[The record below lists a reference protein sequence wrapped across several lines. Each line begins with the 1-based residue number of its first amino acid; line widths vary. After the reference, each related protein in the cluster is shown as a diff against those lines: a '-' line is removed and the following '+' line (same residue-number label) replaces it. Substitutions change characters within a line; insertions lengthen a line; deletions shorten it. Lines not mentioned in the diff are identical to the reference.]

1 MKITD
6 FPKILDVFLENNKKE
21 IGNIALEVSEPIDI
35 AIFPDEINKIP
46 ESNNGIYLFF
56 SKIDNRLLYVGIST
70 GLSSRIYSHIGS
82 GFSWSKEG
90 NKAQFPNVT
99 LTGGRGWV
107 KEETKSLFEN
117 AEIKILTIGVSP
129 PEASS
134 LLESYIIFYGF
145 KKNEKPELNVDF

>member
-6 FPKILDVFLENNKKE
+6 FPKILDVFLKNNKKI
-21 IGNIALEVSEPIDI
+21 IGNIALEISEPIDI

-70 GLSSRIYSHIGS
+70 GISSRIYNHIGP
-82 GFSWSKEG
+82 GFSWSREG

-99 LTGGRGWV
+99 LTEGRGWV
-107 KEETKSLFEN
+107 KKETKNLFEN
-117 AEIKILTIGVSP
+117 AEIKIITIGVSP

-145 KKNEKPELNVDF
+145 KKGEKPELNVDF